1 MGGGGYYCQRR
12 EFKINSC
19 LIPMEA
25 FIKHH
30 RHRHYHRRRYAS
42 RVINTHHHTH
52 TQGMSS
58 HSLYKLS
65 FLFSHHCRHSTTK
78 KIFSILCCLLLLP
91 VSDSPSLAA
100 FQIYWVFVFPH
111 FFFINILY
119 FLSWYPKKASFAN
132 SVLAV
137 LPVSIS
143 SNIFL
148 ASLPTVVTPG
158 WLRTLAFQGRHTYTG
173 LLFSLLLFQKV
184 SSGSSDAHTTL

>member
-52 TQGMSS
+52 TRNELTLVVQAQLFIFSS
-58 HSLYKLS
+58 LQTLNN
-65 FLFSHHCRHSTTK
+65 K

-143 SNIFL
+143 ADIFL

-173 LLFSLLLFQKV
+173 PLFSLLLFQKV